1 MDTGQ
6 LTLIHEGEFIVC
18 DNIVF
23 TRSPASITAIAS
35 LPINTMKST
44 SVRIGNE
51 IVPLPFIRSQERKVV
66 SRKIR
71 IEGPIAAKI
80 AGEFKLD
87 APQPASPPVISQAA
101 PAFRE
106 KSEATLL

>member
-18 DNIVF
+18 DDIVF
-23 TRSPASITAIAS
+23 TPSPASITATAS

-51 IVPLPFIRSQERKVV
+51 IVPLPFIRSQERRVV
-66 SRKIR
+66 SQKIR

-80 AGEFKLD
+80 AKEFEFDK
-87 APQPASPPVISQAA
+87 PQAVASPAA
-101 PAFRE
+101 N
-106 KSEATLL
+106 